1 MKILLFTLE
10 YPPFHGGVANYYGNL
25 VKYWP
30 REGGI
35 EVLNNNH
42 GELINSRLPLGWLK
56 AVIKLRRAIKEK
68 GFDHILVG
76 QILPLGTAALIYSKL
91 YKIKYSVFLHGMDFT
106 LAVKPGR
113 KRFMSRRALFGSEKI
128 ICANGYLAELAKR
141 EFPGLASKIIVVN
154 PGVENRVTHSAQR
167 VAQLKIKY
175 NLDNKII
182 LLSVGRLVK
191 RKGFDKVIEAMPE
204 VLKQAPNLVYVI
216 IGEGPELSNYQ
227 LSIKNYRPGPA
238 CPVGRADQPWADG
251 LKDKIIIIN
260 QTTDAERDQW
270 YNASDIFIMPSRNI
284 NGDFEGFG
292 IVYLEANLAGKPV
305 IAGRSGGVG
314 DAVID
319 GLNGLMV
326 DPENVNDIREKI
338 IKLALNPE
346 LRHKLGEQGRRRV
359 IEEFNWKKQV
369 NKIYKITQL

>member
-1 MKILLFTLE
+1 
-10 YPPFHGGVANYYGNL
+10 
-25 VKYWP
+25 
-30 REGGI
+30 
-35 EVLNNNH
+35 
-42 GELINSRLPLGWLK
+42 
-56 AVIKLRRAIKEK
+56 
-68 GFDHILVG
+68 
-76 QILPLGTAALIYSKL
+76 
-91 YKIKYSVFLHGMDFT
+91 
-106 LAVKPGR
+106 
-113 KRFMSRRALFGSEKI
+113 
-128 ICANGYLAELAKR
+128 
-141 EFPGLASKIIVVN
+141 
-154 PGVENRVTHSAQR
+154 
-167 VAQLKIKY
+167 
-175 NLDNKII
+175 
-182 LLSVGRLVK
+182 
-191 RKGFDKVIEAMPE
+191 
-204 VLKQAPNLVYVI
+204 
-216 IGEGPELSNYQ
+216 LSNYQ